1 MDTASSISGRATSV
15 AVWDPVVRLGHW
27 VLVAAFAVAYLS
39 AEEEGGSP
47 EPHHVWGGYVVGA
60 IVVLRILWGLVGPKY
75 ARFSDFVC
83 APIATLRYLVDLF
96 AGHAR
101 RYLGHSPAGGA
112 MVIALLVCLAATVA
126 TGIIA
131 YGERG
136 RGPLAANGAA
146 IAAVAHAEENE
157 IGAGEAAGTEG
168 KSIVGELHGALAN
181 VTLALVVLHVL
192 GVGLA
197 SYAHREN
204 LVAAMLTG
212 KKRAAELEQLGDI
225 AT

>member
-1 MDTASSISGRATSV
+1 
-15 AVWDPVVRLGHW
+15 VRVGHW
-27 VLVAAFAVAYLS
+27 ALVAAFAIAYLT

-47 EPHHVWGGYVVGA
+47 HALHVWGGYAIGA
-60 IVVLRILWGLVGPKY
+60 IVVLRVLWGFIGPNS

-83 APIATLRYLVDLF
+83 GPIAAIRYLIDLV
-96 AGHAR
+96 AGRAR

-112 MVIALLVCLAATVA
+112 MAIALLVCLAGTVA
-126 TGIIA
+126 TGVVA

-136 RGPLAANGAA
+136 KGPLAADS
-146 IAAVAHAEENE
+146 AVVTTVAFAEENE
-157 IGAGEAAGTEG
+157 AAGGGAGEGAEGG
-168 KSIVGELHGALAN
+168 KSIVGEMHGALAN
-181 VTLALVVLHVL
+181 ITLALVVLHLL

-212 KKRAAELEQLGDI
+212 RKRAAE
-225 AT
+225 